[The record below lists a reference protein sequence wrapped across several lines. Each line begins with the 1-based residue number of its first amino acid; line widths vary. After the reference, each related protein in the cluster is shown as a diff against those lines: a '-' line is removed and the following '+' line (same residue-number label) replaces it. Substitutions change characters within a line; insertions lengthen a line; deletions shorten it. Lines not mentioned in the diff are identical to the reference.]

1 VTVEVEIENHSGWRV
16 DEPAAAAAVRS
27 ALAAEGVDSGEV
39 GLAFVDEPRIAELN
53 AEHRGKPAATD
64 VLSFPIDGR
73 ALIPE
78 GVPRQLGDLVVCPA
92 VASAEG
98 TPIATLLVHGAL
110 HLVGYDHETDDG
122 AMLARQNEL
131 LSEAAPLVADPA

>member
-16 DEPAAAAAVRS
+16 DEPAAVAVLRS

-39 GLAFVDEPRIAELN
+39 GLEFVDERRIAELN
-53 AEHRGKPAATD
+53 GQHRGKPLATD

-73 ALIPE
+73 SLLPQ

-98 TPIATLLVHGAL
+98 TPIATLLVHGVL
-110 HLVGYDHETDDG
+110 HLVGYDHELDGG
-122 AMLARQNEL
+122 AMMLRQNEL
-131 LSEAAPLVADPA
+131 LSEVAPVVADPA

>member
-1 VTVEVEIENHSGWRV
+1 MVEVEIENHSGWRV
-16 DEPAAAAAVRS
+16 DEPAAAEAVRS
-27 ALAAEGVDSGEV
+27 ALAAEGVQSGEV
-39 GLAFVDEPRIAELN
+39 GVAFVDEQRIAELN
-53 AEHRGKPAATD
+53 AEHRGKPSATD

-73 ALIPE
+73 ALLPE
-78 GVPRQLGDLVVCPA
+78 GIPRQLGDLVVCPA

-122 AMLARQNEL
+122 AMLARQSEL
-131 LSEAAPLVADPA
+131 LSEVAPVVADPA

>member
-53 AEHRGKPAATD
+53 AEHRGKPAPTD

-73 ALIPE
+73 ALIPD

-92 VASAEG
+92 VASADG

-131 LSEAAPLVADPA
+131 LSEVGPVVADPA

>member
-1 VTVEVEIENHSGWRV
+1 MVEVEIENHSGWRV
-16 DEPAAAAAVRS
+16 DEPAAAEAVRS
-27 ALAAEGVDSGEV
+27 ALAAEGVRSGEV
-39 GLAFVDEPRIAELN
+39 GVAFVDERRIAELN
-53 AEHRGKPAATD
+53 AEHRGKPSATD

-73 ALIPE
+73 ALLPE

-98 TPIATLLVHGAL
+98 TPIATLLVHGVL
-110 HLVGYDHETDDG
+110 HLVGYDHEVDGG

-131 LSEAAPLVADPA
+131 LSEVAPVVADPA

>member
-1 VTVEVEIENHSGWRV
+1 MVEVEIENHSGWRV
-16 DEPAAAAAVRS
+16 DEPAAAAVVRS

-39 GLAFVDEPRIAELN
+39 GLAFVDERRIAELN
-53 AEHRGKPAATD
+53 AQHRGKPSATD

-73 ALIPE
+73 ALLPE

-110 HLVGYDHETDDG
+110 HLVGYDHVTDGG
-122 AMLARQNEL
+122 AMLVRQKEL
-131 LSEAAPLVADPA
+131 LSEVAPVVADPA

>member
-1 VTVEVEIENHSGWRV
+1 MVEVEIENDSGWRV

-27 ALAAEGVDSGEV
+27 ALAADGVDSGEV
-39 GLAFVDEPRIAELN
+39 GLAFVDERRIAELN
-53 AEHRGKPAATD
+53 AQHRGKPSATD

-73 ALIPE
+73 ALLPD

-98 TPIATLLVHGAL
+98 TPIATLLVHGVL
-110 HLVGYDHETDDG
+110 HLVGYDHEADAG

-131 LSEAAPLVADPA
+131 LTEVAPVVADPA

>member
-1 VTVEVEIENHSGWRV
+1 MIEVEIENHSGWRV
-16 DEPAAAAAVRS
+16 DEPAAAEAVRS
-27 ALAAEGVDSGEV
+27 ALAAEGVRSGEV
-39 GLAFVDEPRIAELN
+39 GVAFVDERRIAELN
-53 AEHRGKPAATD
+53 AEHRGKPSATD

-73 ALIPE
+73 ALLPE

-98 TPIATLLVHGAL
+98 TPIATLLVHGVL
-110 HLVGYDHETDDG
+110 HLVGYDHEADGG

-131 LSEAAPLVADPA
+131 LSEVAPVVADPA

>member
-1 VTVEVEIENHSGWRV
+1 MVEVEIENDSGWRV

-27 ALAAEGVDSGEV
+27 ALAAEGVESGEV
-39 GLAFVDEPRIAELN
+39 GVAFVDERRIAELN
-53 AEHRGKPAATD
+53 AQHRGKPSATD

-73 ALIPE
+73 APLPD

-98 TPIATLLVHGAL
+98 TPIATLLVHGVL
-110 HLVGYDHETDDG
+110 HLVGYDHETDGG
-122 AMLARQNEL
+122 AMLVRQNEL
-131 LSEAAPLVADPA
+131 LSEVAPVVADPA

>member
-1 VTVEVEIENHSGWRV
+1 MVEVEIENHSGWRV
-16 DEPAAAAAVRS
+16 DEPAAAEAVRS
-27 ALAAEGVDSGEV
+27 ALAAEGVQSGEV
-39 GLAFVDEPRIAELN
+39 GVAFVDERSIAELN

-73 ALIPE
+73 ALLPE

-98 TPIATLLVHGAL
+98 TPIATLLVHGVL
-110 HLVGYDHETDDG
+110 HLVGYDHEADGG

-131 LSEAAPLVADPA
+131 LLEVAPVVADPA

>member
-1 VTVEVEIENHSGWRV
+1 MVEVEIENDSGWRV

-27 ALAAEGVDSGEV
+27 ALAAEGVQRGEV
-39 GLAFVDEPRIAELN
+39 GVAFVDERRIAELN
-53 AEHRGKPAATD
+53 AKHRGKPSATD

-110 HLVGYDHETDDG
+110 HLVGYDHETDGG

-131 LSEAAPLVADPA
+131 LSEVAPVVADPA

>member
-1 VTVEVEIENHSGWRV
+1 MVEVEIENHSGWRV
-16 DEPAAAAAVRS
+16 DEPAAAEAVRS
-27 ALAAEGVDSGEV
+27 ALAAEGVQSGEV
-39 GLAFVDEPRIAELN
+39 GVAFVDERRIAELN
-53 AEHRGKPAATD
+53 AKHRGKPSATD

-73 ALIPE
+73 ALLPE
-78 GVPRQLGDLVVCPA
+78 GIPRQLGDLVVCPA

-122 AMLARQNEL
+122 AMLARQSEL
-131 LSEAAPLVADPA
+131 LSEVAPVVADPA

>member
-1 VTVEVEIENHSGWRV
+1 MVEVEIENDSGWRV

-39 GLAFVDEPRIAELN
+39 GLAFVDERRIAELN
-53 AEHRGKPAATD
+53 AEHRGKPSATD

-73 ALIPE
+73 ALLPD

-98 TPIATLLVHGAL
+98 TPIATLLVHGVL
-110 HLVGYDHETDDG
+110 HLVGYDHEADGG

-131 LSEAAPLVADPA
+131 LTEVAPVVADPA

>member
-1 VTVEVEIENHSGWRV
+1 MIEVEIENHSGWRV

-27 ALAAEGVDSGEV
+27 ALAAEGVQSGEV
-39 GLAFVDEPRIAELN
+39 GVAFVDERRIAELN
-53 AEHRGKPAATD
+53 AEHRGKPSTD

-73 ALIPE
+73 ALLPD

-98 TPIATLLVHGAL
+98 TPIATLLVHGVL
-110 HLVGYDHETDDG
+110 HLVGYDHETDGG
-122 AMLARQNEL
+122 AMLVRQNEL
-131 LSEAAPLVADPA
+131 LGEVAPVVADPA

>member
-1 VTVEVEIENHSGWRV
+1 VTVDVEIENHSGWRV
-16 DEPAAAAAVRS
+16 DEPAAAAVLRS

-39 GLAFVDEPRIAELN
+39 GLEFVDERRIAELN
-53 AEHRGKPAATD
+53 GEHRGKPSTTD

-73 ALIPE
+73 ALLPE

-98 TPIATLLVHGAL
+98 TPIATLLVHGVL
-110 HLVGYDHETDDG
+110 HLVGYDHETDGG

-131 LSEAAPLVADPA
+131 LSEVAPVVADPA

>member
-1 VTVEVEIENHSGWRV
+1 MTVEVEIENHSGWRV

-27 ALAAEGVDSGEV
+27 ALTAEGVDSGEV
-39 GLAFVDEPRIAELN
+39 GLAFVDERRIAELN
-53 AEHRGKPAATD
+53 AEHRGKRSATD

-73 ALIPE
+73 APIPE

-131 LSEAAPLVADPA
+131 LSEVAPVVADTA

>member
-16 DEPAAAAAVRS
+16 DEPAAVAAVRS
-27 ALAAEGVDSGEV
+27 ALTAEGVDSGEV
-39 GLAFVDEPRIAELN
+39 GVAFVDERRIAELN
-53 AEHRGKPAATD
+53 AEHRGKRSATD

-73 ALIPE
+73 ASIPE

-131 LSEAAPLVADPA
+131 LSEVAPVVADTA

>member
-1 VTVEVEIENHSGWRV
+1 VIEVEIENHSGWRV

-27 ALAAEGVDSGEV
+27 ALAAEGVQSGEV
-39 GLAFVDEPRIAELN
+39 GVAFVDERRIAELN
-53 AEHRGKPAATD
+53 AEHRGKPSPTD

-73 ALIPE
+73 ALLPD

-98 TPIATLLVHGAL
+98 TPIATLLVHGVL
-110 HLVGYDHETDDG
+110 HLVGYDHETDGG
-122 AMLARQNEL
+122 AMLVRQNEL
-131 LSEAAPLVADPA
+131 LSEVAPVVADPA

>member
-1 VTVEVEIENHSGWRV
+1 MIEVEIENHSGWRV

-27 ALAAEGVDSGEV
+27 ALAAEGVESGEV
-39 GLAFVDEPRIAELN
+39 GVAFVDERRIAELN
-53 AEHRGKPAATD
+53 AEHRGKPSATD

-73 ALIPE
+73 ALLPD

-110 HLVGYDHETDDG
+110 HLVGYDHETDGG

-131 LSEAAPLVADPA
+131 LSEVAPVVADPA

>member
-1 VTVEVEIENHSGWRV
+1 MVEVEIENHSGWRV
-16 DEPAAAAAVRS
+16 DEPAAAEAVRS
-27 ALAAEGVDSGEV
+27 ALAAEGVQSGEV
-39 GLAFVDEPRIAELN
+39 GVAFVDERRIAELN
-53 AEHRGKPAATD
+53 AEHRGKPAVTD

-73 ALIPE
+73 ALLPD

-110 HLVGYDHETDDG
+110 HLVGYDHEIDDG

-131 LSEAAPLVADPA
+131 LSEVGPVVADPA

>member
-1 VTVEVEIENHSGWRV
+1 MVEVEIENHSGWRV
-16 DEPAAAAAVRS
+16 DEPAAAAALRS
-27 ALAAEGVDSGEV
+27 ALAAEGVQSGEV
-39 GLAFVDEPRIAELN
+39 GVAFVDERRIAELN
-53 AEHRGKPAATD
+53 AEHRGKPSATD

-73 ALIPE
+73 ALLPE
-78 GVPRQLGDLVVCPA
+78 GIPRQLGDLVVCPA

-122 AMLARQNEL
+122 AMLARQSEL
-131 LSEAAPLVADPA
+131 LSEVAPVVADPA

>member
-1 VTVEVEIENHSGWRV
+1 MVEVEIENHSGWRV
-16 DEPAAAAAVRS
+16 DEPAAAEAVRS
-27 ALAAEGVDSGEV
+27 ALAAEGVRSGEV
-39 GLAFVDEPRIAELN
+39 GLAFVDERRIAELN
-53 AEHRGKPAATD
+53 AEHRGKRSATD

-73 ALIPE
+73 APIPE

-131 LSEAAPLVADPA
+131 LSEVAPVVADTA

>member
-1 VTVEVEIENHSGWRV
+1 MVEVAIENHSGWRV
-16 DEPAAAAAVRS
+16 DEPAAAAVVRS

-39 GLAFVDEPRIAELN
+39 GLAFVDERRIAELN
-53 AEHRGKPAATD
+53 AQHRGKPSATD

-73 ALIPE
+73 ALLPE

-110 HLVGYDHETDDG
+110 HLVGYDHETDAG
-122 AMLARQNEL
+122 AMLVRQKEL
-131 LSEAAPLVADPA
+131 LSEVAPVVADPA